1 MKNRFFQ
8 TSRKQMVVIL
18 VVMFMSIVIVGGA
31 NADRELQDVS
41 GLKQYAE
48 RYRVSENEALERLN
62 LQAEFALVGEELYK
76 NEWEHLGGIW
86 FEHEPEFKYI
96 VAITGNEEKIRAYF
110 DNRPLS
116 EHVEIVNVDIALSDL
131 EELLELTN
139 RIAVDFETNH
149 STSIIQQSQAV
160 EIRAV
165 SRPNFLEEYEAAVL
179 ALSSQERQLLVKHVI
194 VIEDE
199 ALDELSSTAQIFAGH
214 AITSCTSGWN
224 VTRNGQRYASTAGH
238 CPNSSYY
245 NTQYLGNVVFEADPN
260 VSGVYNTDLQL
271 HNATA
276 QGHSL
281 SNDFE
286 WSQKVVAQI
295 SKWGT
300 EGSWVCKI
308 GTTTSVTCGTIET
321 VTANWGPGQP
331 NTLIRVTK
339 HSSPNPLACGG
350 DSGAPL
356 YSWQS
361 YGYAAH
367 GWVIGSPCQGYSG
380 NYMLVMPVNTAWG
393 HGIHVLTVP

>member
-149 STSIIQQSQAV
+149 STSIIQ
-160 EIRAV
+160 
-165 SRPNFLEEYEAAVL
+165 
-179 ALSSQERQLLVKHVI
+179 
-194 VIEDE
+194 
-199 ALDELSSTAQIFAGH
+199 
-214 AITSCTSGWN
+214 
-224 VTRNGQRYASTAGH
+224 
-238 CPNSSYY
+238 
-245 NTQYLGNVVFEADPN
+245 
-260 VSGVYNTDLQL
+260 
-271 HNATA
+271 
-276 QGHSL
+276 
-281 SNDFE
+281 
-286 WSQKVVAQI
+286 
-295 SKWGT
+295 
-300 EGSWVCKI
+300 
-308 GTTTSVTCGTIET
+308 
-321 VTANWGPGQP
+321 
-331 NTLIRVTK
+331 
-339 HSSPNPLACGG
+339 
-350 DSGAPL
+350 
-356 YSWQS
+356 
-361 YGYAAH
+361 
-367 GWVIGSPCQGYSG
+367 
-380 NYMLVMPVNTAWG
+380 
-393 HGIHVLTVP
+393 